1 MEKYKSIKNFVPK
14 VLQEETPRQK
24 ASKSLRKLLCF
35 GKDWPDKLDFEWPTA
50 NDLMNINDWE
60 NMKLSS
66 VKWKN
71 SAGIGAIQFSFKN
84 GV

>member
-35 GKDWPDKLDFEWPTA
+35 GKDWPDKLDF
-50 NDLMNINDWE
+50 
-60 NMKLSS
+60 
-66 VKWKN
+66 
-71 SAGIGAIQFSFKN
+71 
-84 GV
+84 